1 MSRFQVVMHSWQL
14 LPLSPFFVSF
24 SKIKTSMLN
33 KTPILALFAL
43 LLGATTI
50 NAQAAPKY
58 GHMNLGNLLELLP
71 DTKKAND
78 DLKVFADKLTAKD
91 DSLTKAFQ
99 VAVTEYQN
107 AYQTGTLTP
116 VQAQTR
122 EAELQKDQEAIQKFE
137 QEAQQMVA
145 TKREELLKPILTKV
159 DEAIKAVALE
169 NQYMMIFDTSSGSML
184 FAAETEDVTALVK
197 KKLGI

>member
-1 MSRFQVVMHSWQL
+1 
-14 LPLSPFFVSF
+14 
-24 SKIKTSMLN
+24 MLN
-33 KTPILALFAL
+33 RTPIFILFAL
-43 LLGATTI
+43 LLGTVSM

-58 GHMNLGNLLELLP
+58 GHMNLGNLLEMLP

-78 DLKVFADKLTAKD
+78 DLKVFADKLSAKD

-99 VAVTEYQN
+99 AAVT
-107 AYQTGTLTP
+107 AYQTAYQSGTLTP

-137 QEAQQMVA
+137 QDAQQMVS
-145 TKREELLKPILTKV
+145 TERERLLKPILERV
-159 DEAIKAVALE
+159 DAAIKAVAIE
-169 NQYMMIFDTSSGSML
+169 NQYLMVFDTSSGSML

-197 KKLGI
+197 KKMGI